1 MTLFVSWMN
10 GQTFCLLHAKLTFN
24 HQWVYHM
31 SSRLSVD
38 VRGNRH
44 TSLPSDKLQYT
55 VLCLRS
61 TKLPLELLGNKA
73 KKKSF
78 PLIKIS
84 SAIPCSSFHVKVLP
98 LLTKLQLPE
107 HRCHSWQSEITFFL
121 SALRQQLHSCPAFL
135 KLRSDGLDEGLRVKP
150 VKLQSK
156 ARGHLH

>member
-1 MTLFVSWMN
+1 MN

-24 HQWVYHM
+24 HQWDYHM

-55 VLCLRS
+55 VLCLPS

-73 KKKSF
+73 KKI
-78 PLIKIS
+78 L
-84 SAIPCSSFHVKVLP
+84 SAHQN
-98 LLTKLQLPE
+98 LQ
-107 HRCHSWQSEITFFL
+107 CHSMLLLSCESASTSDKTAASGASLPQLTIRNHFFL

-135 KLRSDGLDEGLRVKP
+135 KLRSDGLDKGLRVKP